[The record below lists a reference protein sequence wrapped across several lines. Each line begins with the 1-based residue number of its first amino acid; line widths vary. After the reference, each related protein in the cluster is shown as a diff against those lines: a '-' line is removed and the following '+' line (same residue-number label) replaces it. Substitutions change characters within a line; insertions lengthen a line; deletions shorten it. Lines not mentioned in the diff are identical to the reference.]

1 MTAPAP
7 GADGHSERPRT
18 ARHFSVAPEP
28 EVPEGY
34 VAPGMPGAPVTGYRP
49 EPEHADGP
57 ARRRRTGTA
66 VAAAVVAMLA
76 GALAYGAALARVEGS
91 IGWLAIALAA
101 AVAWPLGRLGGRSH
115 ALPPL
120 GALLAAGALFL
131 GQLLGQTLRLHG
143 LARTPYGELLGDAL
157 RLWRAD
163 RHPLDLVF
171 YGIAAIGG
179 FLLTRRT
186 ATPS

>member
-7 GADGHSERPRT
+7 GADGQSGRPRT
-18 ARHFSVAPEP
+18 AQHFSVAPEP
-28 EVPEGY
+28 EIPEGY

-49 EPEHADGP
+49 APADAP
-57 ARRRRTGTA
+57 SRRRRTGPAVVAA
-66 VAAAVVAMLA
+66 VAAMLA
-76 GALAYGAALARVEGS
+76 GALAYGAAVARVEGG

-115 ALPPL
+115 VLPPL

-131 GQLLGQTLRLHG
+131 GQLLGRTLRLHHLTG
-143 LARTPYGELLGDAL
+143 TPYGELLGDAL

-171 YGIAAIGG
+171 YGIAVIGG